1 MRRQKWRLGNC
12 CQRSRRKTRRNLCF
26 GIPGRSVSAR
36 RKCQLY
42 LKTKPNCAKRSTEKS
57 LSWVDI
63 MGRNHWCLR
72 QQQFRWKVETE
83 VNVVGCWVKSSKR
96 LGSWLHKAVWLACW
110 LCWRVEWC
118 KQRSDSLGRAMS
130 KRAGWGKNGEE
141 GWRTLILEIC
151 QGKQEQKL

>member
-1 MRRQKWRLGNC
+1 MGRWRMRRQKWRLGNC
-12 CQRSRRKTRRNLCF
+12 CQRSRRKTRR
-26 GIPGRSVSAR
+26 IPGRSVSTR

-72 QQQFRWKVETE
+72 QQQFPWKAETE

-96 LGSWLHKAVWLACW
+96 LGVDYTRRCD
-110 LCWRVEWC
+110 CPVGCVEELSGVNRGQTAWAEQWASVQDEE
-118 KQRSDSLGRAMS
+118 KMEKKD
-130 KRAGWGKNGEE
+130 GEHSF
-141 GWRTLILEIC
+141 
-151 QGKQEQKL
+151 